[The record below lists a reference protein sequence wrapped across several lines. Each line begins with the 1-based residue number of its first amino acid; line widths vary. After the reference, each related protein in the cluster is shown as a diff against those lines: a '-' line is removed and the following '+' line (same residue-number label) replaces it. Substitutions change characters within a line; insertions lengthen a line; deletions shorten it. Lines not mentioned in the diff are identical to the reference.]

1 MMWEKGEK
9 LKMDPKK
16 VIVWGIGNDYEMIL
30 NQLMYEILKK
40 NLTCE
45 ALVCREKDIYAD
57 SKDGCRI
64 IKKSEIMN
72 FQYDYIVISSSQYFI
87 EIKKEIMD
95 LGIAESKVID
105 GSVFKQP
112 LFDFGRYV
120 SLLENPI
127 TILSDDCWGGV
138 CLS

>member
-1 MMWEKGEK
+1 MWEKGEK

-57 SKDGCRI
+57 SKDGFRI